1 MKLHRIVLIVLLV
14 VSAVSVSACGGSDS
28 TTTTTDAT
36 ATVTD
41 TAAAA
46 TTAAATTDTSI
57 ITTGS
62 ATCDDATLLA
72 AAQEADPSV
81 TKLAPGT
88 KCADGWA
95 VVFPVNPDYEFTMVL
110 QAEGQM
116 WVYKKGIDCMTIPAV
131 LQKLCQ
137 TN

>member
-1 MKLHRIVLIVLLV
+1 MKSLRIVSLVLLV
-14 VSAVSVSACGGSDS
+14 ATAVALSACGGSDS

-41 TAAAA
+41 TAAA
-46 TTAAATTDTSI
+46 TTAAATTDTTM

-72 AAQEADPSV
+72 AAQEADPTV

-95 VVFPVNPDYEFTMVL
+95 VIYPVNPDYEFTMVM

>member
-1 MKLHRIVLIVLLV
+1 MKSLRLISLLLIV
-14 VSAVSVSACGGSDS
+14 ATAIAVSACGGSDS
-28 TTTTTDAT
+28 ASTATDAT

-46 TTAAATTDTSI
+46 TTDTGM

-72 AAQEADPSV
+72 AAQEADASV

-95 VVFPVNPDYEFTMVL
+95 VIFPVNADYEYTMVL
-110 QAEGQM
+110 QAEGQF
-116 WVYKKGIDCMTIPAV
+116 WVPKKGVDCMTIPEV
-131 LQKLCQ
+131 LQSLCE

>member
-1 MKLHRIVLIVLLV
+1 MKLHRIVLIALLV
-14 VSAVSVSACGGSDS
+14 VSAVILGACGGSDS
-28 TTTTTDAT
+28 TTTTTEAT

-46 TTAAATTDTSI
+46 TADTGMV
-57 ITTGS
+57 TTGS
-62 ATCDDATLLA
+62 AACDDATLLA
-72 AAQEADPSV
+72 AAQEADSTV

-95 VVFPVNPDYEFTMVL
+95 VIFPVNADYEYTMVM
-110 QAEGQM
+110 QAEGQF
-116 WVYKKGIDCMTIPAV
+116 WVYKKGIDCTTIPEV
-131 LQKLCQ
+131 LQSLCE

>member
-1 MKLHRIVLIVLLV
+1 MKSLRIVSLVLLV
-14 VSAVSVSACGGSDS
+14 ATAVALSACGGSDS

-41 TAAAA
+41 TAAA
-46 TTAAATTDTSI
+46 TTDTTM

-72 AAQEADPSV
+72 AAQEADPTV

-95 VVFPVNPDYEFTMVL
+95 VIYPVNPDYEFTMVM